1 MEYEGLTRVYGVR
14 KQSIYHHGDAV
25 YVAST
30 ITQPTS
36 CNTFIVKLM
45 NEERSD
51 MEPQDL
57 ETIGIITFDGLYG
70 KQHFLSY
77 PRLFYFK

>member
-1 MEYEGLTRVYGVR
+1 MEYRGLMRMYGVR

-45 NEERSD
+45 NEAIWSPEI
-51 MEPQDL
+51 L
-57 ETIGIITFDGLYG
+57 
-70 KQHFLSY
+70 KQSE
-77 PRLFYFK
+77 